1 MWKKMQFQTKLILAV
16 SAVISFVMILS
27 AVILYQIMLQ
37 NTWNNWERSNQQIFN
52 SLYSSI
58 DYQIEYM
65 DGVNKNIHAST
76 VVKKHLSEYS
86 CTSA

>member
-52 SLYSSI
+52 ITIQL
-58 DYQIEYM
+58 
-65 DGVNKNIHAST
+65 HR
-76 VVKKHLSEYS
+76 
-86 CTSA
+86 